1 MRTIE
6 QVNASCGHPI
16 QCVETDEWGLDSCLW
31 CEEIEHYRHQQ
42 RVVIESIEQRQTEPS
57 TYGGTLAR

>member
-16 QCVETDEWGLDSCLW
+16 QCVETTEWGTPQCRW
-31 CEEIEHYRHQQ
+31 CEQIEQLRQQ
-42 RVVIESIEQRQTEPS
+42 QQSVIESIEQRQTEPS